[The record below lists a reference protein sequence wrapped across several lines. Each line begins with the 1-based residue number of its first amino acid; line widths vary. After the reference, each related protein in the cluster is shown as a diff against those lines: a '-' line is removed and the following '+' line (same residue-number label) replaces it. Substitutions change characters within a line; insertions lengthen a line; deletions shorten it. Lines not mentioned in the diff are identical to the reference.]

1 MGISVKIQL
10 PHDHTGREGVSTK
23 LPDVVIVRDPKHI
36 DSADSNKTIQPFAQN
51 VGQGQHHSNTNQQQQ
66 QQQSSNQPQTQHES
80 AQGAAQ
86 H

>member
-10 PHDHTGREGVSTK
+10 PHDPTGREGVSTK
-23 LPDVVIVRDPKHI
+23 LPDVVTVKEPKHL

-51 VGQGQHHSNTNQQQQ
+51 VGQHHSNTSNQQQ
-66 QQQSSNQPQTQHES
+66 QQQSSSNQQTQHES
-80 AQGAAQ
+80 AQASAQ